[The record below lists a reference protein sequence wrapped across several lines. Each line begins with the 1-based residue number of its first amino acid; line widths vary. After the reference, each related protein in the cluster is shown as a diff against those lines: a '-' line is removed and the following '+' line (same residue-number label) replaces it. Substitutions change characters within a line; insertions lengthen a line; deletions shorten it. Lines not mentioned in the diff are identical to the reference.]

1 MVQDEAG
8 VPPIM
13 WEVPGTYARTV
24 FHDRHPKLLRQLAEA
39 FPLTLA
45 QRDAL
50 YALVDETLHGP
61 VAPLPPDAP
70 DAATWATW
78 GKGRFARP
86 WAEASFLWAES
97 YFYRRLLDAFGY
109 LGPGAWHGVD
119 PFGPAKSA
127 ELRGAA
133 VDDELAGLDEL
144 DGLPGGQL
152 RDALLTAS
160 LWGNRADLGFLV
172 TAEAAEADTSLL
184 ADDSARMWTHLD
196 AHPGGRICWVADNAG
211 RELLPD
217 LVLIDHLLTTGLA
230 AEVTLHVKPRPYYV
244 SDATPRDTLAA
255 LRRLR
260 DAGGAAERI
269 GTRLWQA
276 VADGRLALRAHAFA
290 CAPLP
295 YNAMPDDLRADFASA
310 TLTVFKGD
318 LNHRRLV
325 GDLHWPA
332 TTPFADTVGYFPG
345 PVVTLRTLK
354 SDVAVGLDASTVARL
369 DESKPGWRTTGG
381 HAVIQFQG

>member
-1 MVQDEAG
+1 
-8 VPPIM
+8 M

-276 VADGRLALRAHAFA
+276 VADGRL
-290 CAPLP
+290 
-295 YNAMPDDLRADFASA
+295 
-310 TLTVFKGD
+310 
-318 LNHRRLV
+318 
-325 GDLHWPA
+325 
-332 TTPFADTVGYFPG
+332 
-345 PVVTLRTLK
+345 
-354 SDVAVGLDASTVARL
+354 
-369 DESKPGWRTTGG
+369 
-381 HAVIQFQG
+381 